1 MEALTLHFAS
11 EKLDAVVVGSDQ
23 VWRWGMMGYNY
34 FLDFVNDKTT
44 RKYAYAA
51 SFGLSHWTDNGLST
65 AQVARLLADFSAIS
79 VRERSGVT
87 LCKRIFGVEAT
98 QVIDPTLLY
107 DADFYEERLLKGYPR
122 KSGMQVVSCILG
134 EENLEQCK
142 DISQW
147 AGEHGLSYID
157 LYHTSCTFPA
167 LTQSEVRCLHLS
179 VQEWLD
185 HIRCAEYVVTNSF
198 HCTVFAILFRKKF
211 VVFDNH
217 SGGTDR
223 IRTLLDSLQLGNR
236 FLPSMSGLSL
246 LRKKLDAGIDYPS
259 VEERLRVC
267 RKDSLAFL
275 KHI

>member
-34 FLDFVNDKTT
+34 FLDFVNGKTT

-167 LTQSEVRCLHLS
+167 LTQSEVKCLHLS

-185 HIRCAEYVVTNSF
+185 YIRCAEYVVTNSF

-223 IRTLLDSLQLGNR
+223 IRTLLDSLQLGDR

-259 VEERLRVC
+259 VEERLRAC

-275 KHI
+275 KRI

>member
-211 VVFDNH
+211 VVLDNH

-223 IRTLLDSLQLGNR
+223 IRTLLDSLQLGDR

-259 VEERLRVC
+259 VEDRLRVC

-275 KHI
+275 KRI